1 MIDPAAE
8 SGEAAVRNLKPISRN
23 SFLRRVKTRAAID
36 QAQNKLCVV
45 VLAAANYSSTE
56 IYIATGI

>member
-23 SFLRRVKTRAAID
+23 SFLRRVKARAAVD
-36 QAQNKLCVV
+36 QAQNKL
-45 VLAAANYSSTE
+45 
-56 IYIATGI
+56 